1 MKNILLAITA
11 AISLCSCA
19 GIRVTQTQVAT
30 GAMSPKKIFVRPFT
44 VGEFRGAHGGE
55 GMKTILHSQAGG
67 EFAEIL
73 KGELSKLAPTT
84 VLADDETADGGW
96 LVEGELQVV
105 DAGCPMARTL
115 FGRFGI
121 GRSGVL
127 IHVRITD
134 ADRKANSDGK
144 GGAGNTLYE
153 FDMAGGSRLSHGA
166 GDLHAPGRGYAP
178 TFDYRNAAERIAYVL
193 DPDHD
198 RYGLRTASPRR

>member
-153 FDMAGGSRLSHGA
+153 FDRWRPLIGKTLPLSEAVAAHQLQE
-166 GDLHAPGRGYAP
+166 DNTVNKRG
-178 TFDYRNAAERIAYVL
+178 TLRGKIVL
-193 DPDHD
+193 LPD
-198 RYGLRTASPRR
+198 